1 MDNKP
6 KSAFELG
13 VYLGSTLFIVED
25 EYIFETTVKDIQ
37 YPYISITYKDNMQSL
52 YVDINNDKILASGDF
67 DRTDAVN
74 ISDIG
79 KYAFV
84 NRKDAENDISNK
96 SKDRLKFK
104 TLYVLFND
112 NVIKAI
118 INRYHSYRH
127 FGEMVADY
135 SRGIPDNVGIGYIP
149 DKTKPYT
156 AKMVYVD
163 FLMEYYGKFFFATE
177 EDAVTQL
184 LRNNIGNYMHIIT
197 EYVII
202 HGVYCISDI
211 KNGNIYLVNS
221 ITGTDNKVMPVSDYG
236 HTLFLSS
243 DDLNNEIARQSSCYN
258 QNELIRV
265 YFVEYNTIH
274 ADHFAVV
281 DRLMT
286 RGEYDKHVKMV
297 LNHDILEYMYL
308 NKMDAIIMQNDLN
321 SVKDALETL
330 DIPNIGKTMYVL
342 DDGIRKE
349 AIVLNRL
356 FYKIIVDTHNNG
368 IKIYSPLDI
377 GESIFLAEDDFNKI
391 TIEYLKAKKAVK
403 KKEDSILKTLKGKR
417 KNGEPIYVIS
427 SDFYSIKEWMR
438 YTVQDNKVIL
448 CETYPEEVEDGIV
461 LKDLNRIFFTLED
474 AEKLVVEKIADR
486 LLKRV
491 NADGSIKV
499 SYILGDDGKIYDAYF
514 DKIDQDNCLRF
525 TLANN
530 TTTTLFISYS
540 YKNFFR
546 VVFNTKREAKI
557 ASSLTESKP
566 ESMDITVS
574 KIFNKFD
581 ASVRIKDV
589 QKIFDDI
596 CKDGFEIGTHNGN
609 FYIKNPNMGD
619 ASVRQCVYAEIPIS
633 NKLGEQNTPTNLIDI
648 LKYGT
653 PVYILANQ
661 IEPSCACN
669 IAIPFYPFIIDS
681 DRARLQHS
689 NRDDDIVLT
698 SEFGIKYTI
707 RNDYIFEVE
716 SKDLNSKFFLTR
728 EDAHMY
734 FDKNYRK

>member
-184 LRNNIGNYMHIIT
+184 LRNNIGNYIHIIT
-197 EYVII
+197 EYEII
-202 HGVYCISDI
+202 REVYCISDI
-211 KNGNIYLVNS
+211 KNGNVYLVNS

-236 HTLFLSS
+236 HKLFLSS

-265 YFVEYNTIH
+265 YFIEYKNLPHAKHFSIYDRFMTRVEYDN
-274 ADHFAVV
+274 
-281 DRLMT
+281 
-286 RGEYDKHVKMV
+286 HVKMV

-308 NKMDAIIMQNDLN
+308 TKMDAINMQNDLN
-321 SVKDALETL
+321 YVKDALANL
-330 DIPNIGKTMYVL
+330 DTPAIGETMYVL
-342 DDGIRKE
+342 DDGVRKK
-349 AIVLNRL
+349 ATVLNKR
-356 FYKIIVDTHNNG
+356 FYEIIVDTNNG
-368 IKIYSPLDI
+368 IKRYSPLDI
-377 GESIFLAEDDFNKI
+377 GESIFLAEEDFTKI
-391 TIEYLKAKKAVK
+391 TIPSLKEYIKAKEAV
-403 KKEDSILKTLKGKR
+403 
-417 KNGEPIYVIS
+417 
-427 SDFYSIKEWMR
+427 
-438 YTVQDNKVIL
+438 
-448 CETYPEEVEDGIV
+448 GI
-461 LKDLNRIFFTLED
+461 F
-474 AEKLVVEKIADR
+474 
-486 LLKRV
+486 
-491 NADGSIKV
+491 
-499 SYILGDDGKIYDAYF
+499 
-514 DKIDQDNCLRF
+514 
-525 TLANN
+525 
-530 TTTTLFISYS
+530 
-540 YKNFFR
+540 
-546 VVFNTKREAKI
+546 
-557 ASSLTESKP
+557 ASSLTESEP
-566 ESMDITVS
+566 ESMDITVN

-581 ASVRIKDV
+581 VSVRIKDV

-596 CKDGFEIGTHNGN
+596 RKDGFEIGTRNGN
-609 FYIKNPNMGD
+609 FYIKNPNMSD
-619 ASVRQCVYAEIPIS
+619 VSVRQCVYAEIPIS

-661 IEPSCACN
+661 IEPSCTCN

-698 SEFGIKYTI
+698 SEFGIKYTV
-707 RNDYIFEVE
+707 RSDYIFEVE